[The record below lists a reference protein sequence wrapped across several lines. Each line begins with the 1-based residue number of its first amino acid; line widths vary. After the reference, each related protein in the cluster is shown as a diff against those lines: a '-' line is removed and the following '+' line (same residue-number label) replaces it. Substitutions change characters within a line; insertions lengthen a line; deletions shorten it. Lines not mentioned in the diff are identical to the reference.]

1 MLGRRLGFFN
11 LFPMV
16 FHGVPMC
23 FSVLPC
29 WGNMGWQWADGIC
42 LVVFPPRRLAAAPP
56 SPASPTAEW
65 PPPWRTAAASAGAI
79 SPSWQQGRP
88 MTSAGATGRPRAVCC
103 WAGAACGLDG
113 HDELKK
119 KRLLLIWGS
128 EVVNASALGLKLG
141 VRIWSG
147 FKVLRV
153 ELAK

>member
-119 KRLLLIWGS
+119 KGFYWFGEVKLWMLQHWGWNS
-128 EVVNASALGLKLG
+128 VLGFDLASKCWGLN
-141 VRIWSG
+141 
-147 FKVLRV
+147 
-153 ELAK
+153 